1 MPFPFKLPTTS
12 SFSFSSS
19 FESDSHPSLPLSAST
34 YRGVLR
40 DTLKKHKRIPPQS
53 QAANL
58 SSVLLSIE
66 SYLPYLF
73 VLDGGLSSQT
83 TAGEEVDVIL
93 KSTPILEWRPTLSAP
108 PVPGRE
114 PARQKLNSLEY
125 ELYFVLSTL
134 SLAQTLSARAALQP
148 LYSSATSSPSQEQR
162 TTAITTATKHLLS
175 AASIESY
182 LSSRSGAL
190 TLPAPCIDITT
201 STFQALSSLALAEA
215 TLLAVLKDD
224 PYPAAVAQDR
234 NKNDK
239 DWMIKAPE
247 IPKVRA
253 HLFARLCLAASE
265 HAARASSLLS
275 SSSGSAK
282 GLSGK
287 IDDDLLKYVED
298 LRKVGRGK
306 ACRFFGIDADLSGQ
320 TGTGLAWLRAGLYSL
335 GFTPKESSSDSKKGG
350 GLGLSRLKREWSDKR
365 EERKVETGKAWGA
378 DAGRAE
384 EARVLESLE
393 LKWEKM
399 NDTINTQVVPPFQP
413 LLAAMPSGREMYPVK
428 PYRPPSL
435 DASTL
440 QAMRAPPSPGAWGSG
455 AEGAGESSDEGEGRA
470 GTVVG
475 AFPGT
480 GVGYAGGSGER
491 SSSATGYY

>member
-1 MPFPFKLPTTS
+1 
-12 SFSFSSS
+12 
-19 FESDSHPSLPLSAST
+19 
-34 YRGVLR
+34 LR
-40 DTLKKHKRIPPQS
+40 DTLKKHKRLPHQS

-73 VLDGGLSSQT
+73 ALDGGLSNQSI
-83 TAGEEVDVIL
+83 AGEEVDVVL
-93 KSTPILEWRPTLSAP
+93 KSTPTLEWRATLSAS

-125 ELYFVLSTL
+125 ELYFVLSTVAY
-134 SLAQTLSARAALQP
+134 AQTLSARAALQP

-162 TTAITTATKHLLS
+162 TAAITTATKHLLS
-175 AASIESY
+175 AASIASH
-182 LSSRSGAL
+182 LSSRSEAL
-190 TLPAPCIDITT
+190 SAPAPCIDITT
-201 STFQALSSLALAEA
+201 STFKALSSLALAEA

-224 PYPAAVAQDR
+224 PYPAAVAQER

-265 HAARASSLLS
+265 HAALASSLLS
-275 SSSGSAK
+275 SSSAK
-282 GLSGK
+282 GQGK

-298 LRKVGRGK
+298 LRRAGRCK
-306 ACRFFGIDADLSGQ
+306 ACRFFGIDAELSGQ
-320 TGTGLAWLRAGLYSL
+320 TGTGIAWLRAGLHEL
-335 GFTPKESSSDSKKGG
+335 GLSAKDSDSKKGLG
-350 GLGLSRLKREWSDKR
+350 GFSRLKKEWSEKR
-365 EERKVETGKAWGA
+365 EERKVEKGTAWGA

-384 EARVLESLE
+384 EARVLEMLDA
-393 LKWEKM
+393 KWGKM
-399 NDTINTQVVPPFQP
+399 NDTINTQLIPPFQP
-413 LLAAMPSGREMYPVK
+413 LLATMPSGREMYTIK
-428 PYRPPSL
+428 PYVPPSL
-435 DASTL
+435 DALTL
-440 QAMRAPPSPGAWGSG
+440 QAMRAPPSPGGSLRFG
-455 AEGAGESSDEGEGRA
+455 DGEGDSSEDEGGGGI

-480 GVGYAGGSGER
+480 GVEYAGGG
-491 SSSATGYY
+491 SSSAGYY

>member
-19 FESDSHPSLPLSAST
+19 FESNSHPSLPLNAST

-40 DTLKKHKRIPPQS
+40 DKLKQHKRLPPQL

-58 SSVLLSIE
+58 ASVLLSIE

-73 VLDGGLSSQT
+73 AIDGGLSSQSI
-83 TAGEEVDVIL
+83 AGEEIDVVL
-93 KSTPILEWRPTLSAP
+93 KTTPIIEWRTTLSAS

-125 ELYFVLSTL
+125 EIYFVLSTL
-134 SLAQTLSARAALQP
+134 AQAQILSARTALQP

-162 TTAITTATKHLLS
+162 MTAITTANKHLLS

-182 LSSRSGAL
+182 LSSLSEVL
-190 TLPAPCIDITT
+190 NTPAPCIDIATT
-201 STFQALSSLALAEA
+201 TFQGLSSLALAEA

-224 PYPAAVAQDR
+224 PYPAAVAKDR

-253 HLFARLCLAASE
+253 HLYARLCLAASE
-265 HAARASSLLS
+265 HAARASALLS
-275 SSSGSAK
+275 SKSQ
-282 GLSGK
+282 SGK
-287 IDDDLLKYVED
+287 IDDDLLRYVED
-298 LRKVGRGK
+298 LRKTARGK
-306 ACRFFGIDADLSGQ
+306 ACRFFGIDADLSDQ
-320 TGTGLAWLRAGLYSL
+320 TGTALAWLRAGMHSL
-335 GFTPKESSSDSKKGG
+335 GFTSKSDSSSTSLDSKKLS
-350 GLGLSRLKREWSDKR
+350 GLGIGRLKREWSEKR
-365 EERKVETGKAWGA
+365 EERKVETGKAWGG

-393 LKWEKM
+393 LKWTKM

-413 LLAAMPSGREMYPVK
+413 LLAAMPSGREMYTVQQ
-428 PYRPPSL
+428 YNPPSL

-440 QAMRAPPSPGAWGSG
+440 QAMRAPPSPGALGSG
-455 AEGAGESSDEGEGRA
+455 ADGTWDSSDEGEGRP

-480 GVGYAGGSGER
+480 GFDYADRGEGASSG
-491 SSSATGYY
+491 AAGYY

>member
-1 MPFPFKLPTTS
+1 MPFPFILPTTS
-12 SFSFSSS
+12 SLSFSSY
-19 FESDSHPSLPLSAST
+19 FESNSHPSLPLSTST

-40 DTLKKHKRIPPQS
+40 DTLKKHKRLPPQL

-58 SSVLLSIE
+58 SSVLLSVE
-66 SYLPYLF
+66 GYLPYLF
-73 VLDGGLSSQT
+73 ALDGGLSNQSI
-83 TAGEEVDVIL
+83 AGEEVHVVL
-93 KSTPILEWRPTLSAP
+93 KSTPTLEWRATLSAS

-134 SLAQTLSARAALQP
+134 AYVQILSGRAALQP
-148 LYSSATSSPSQEQR
+148 LYSSATSSPSQDQR
-162 TTAITTATKHLLS
+162 TTAITTATKHLLF

-182 LSSRSGAL
+182 LSSRSEAL
-190 TLPAPCIDITT
+190 SVPAPCIDITT
-201 STFQALSSLALAEA
+201 STFSALSSLALAEA
-215 TLLAVLKDD
+215 TLLFVLKDD

-234 NKNDK
+234 NANDK

-275 SSSGSAK
+275 SSSGAK
-282 GLSGK
+282 VQGK

-298 LRKVGRGK
+298 LRRTSRAK
-306 ACRFFGIDADLSGQ
+306 ACRFFGIDVELSGQ
-320 TGTGLAWLRAGLYSL
+320 TGTGLAWLRAGLAEL
-335 GFTPKESSSDSKKGG
+335 GFTTKDSESKKG
-350 GLGLSRLKREWSDKR
+350 LGFSKLRKEWNEKRENQ
-365 EERKVETGKAWGA
+365 KVERGTAWGA

-393 LKWEKM
+393 KKWGKM
-399 NDTINTQVVPPFQP
+399 NDTINTQVVPDFRP
-413 LLAAMPSGREMYPVK
+413 LLAAMPSGREMHTIK

-435 DASTL
+435 DVGVL
-440 QAMRAPPSPGAWGSG
+440 QAMRAPPSPNALGGADGG
-455 AEGAGESSDEGEGRA
+455 GDSSDEEGEGR
-470 GTVVG
+470 TVVVG

-480 GVGYAGGSGER
+480 GTDYAGGEG
-491 SSSATGYY
+491 SSSAGYY